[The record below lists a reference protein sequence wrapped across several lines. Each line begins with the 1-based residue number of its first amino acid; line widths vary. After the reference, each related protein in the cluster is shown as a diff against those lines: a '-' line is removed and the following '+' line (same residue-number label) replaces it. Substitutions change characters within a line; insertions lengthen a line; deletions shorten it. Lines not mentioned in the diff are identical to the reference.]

1 MYQEHTNFK
10 NTFSKISYE
19 NFNKEF
25 KREGKYAAH
34 YSKIKLRDL
43 FPVNFLSERE
53 KFFELNGEYC
63 PYFLYKN
70 IVYLE
75 PVNLHKSSEDLAL
88 EVYLIFQL

>member
-1 MYQEHTNFK
+1 MI
-10 NTFSKISYE
+10 ISTRNSREKE
-19 NFNKEF
+19 ND
-25 KREGKYAAH
+25 AAH

-63 PYFLYKN
+63 PYFLYNN

-75 PVNLHKSSEDLAL
+75 ASQSPQ
-88 EVYLIFQL
+88 IFRGSGIGSLSYISAVET